1 MKLHFLKILLLF
13 FLLLNILVTSYQK
26 HNKNKLYIRSH
37 TSSTTSRLLS
47 ECDIQSSIYD
57 KDADMKSVKENFD
70 RQTSQRFEE
79 YQERMKEKRQKRK
92 EQCEKDIRR
101 IILKDKMDK
110 SLAEKVEKCCLR
122 CGCSLGGVA
131 ASVGIFGALGT
142 YGWKVGATATAM
154 ELATKE
160 GIDAGVKAVIKAI
173 QGEAAFGELK
183 SVPWTNFIN
192 GSNYNRVDGLFDA
205 FMAFVKS
212 KGETCVSPS
221 ETLNRSCSGILTNKT
236 YWLGRAAEA
245 GKNAATSTTKSV
257 EEAEIAAANA
267 KSTYLYSAIGY
278 SVLTILIIV
287 LVMLIIYLIL
297 RYRRKKKMKKKDQ
310 YTKLLN
316 Q

>member
-1 MKLHFLKILLLF
+1 
-13 FLLLNILVTSYQK
+13 
-26 HNKNKLYIRSH
+26 
-37 TSSTTSRLLS
+37 
-47 ECDIQSSIYD
+47 
-57 KDADMKSVKENFD
+57 
-70 RQTSQRFEE
+70 
-79 YQERMKEKRQKRK
+79 
-92 EQCEKDIRR
+92 
-101 IILKDKMDK
+101 MDK

-131 ASVGIFGALGT
+131 ASVGIFGAVAVNEMTKAAL
-142 YGWKVGATATAM
+142 
-154 ELATKE
+154 LAAPQK
-160 GIDAGVKAVIKAI
+160 GIVAGIEAGVKAAI
-173 QGEAAFGELK
+173 TEIISKSAFDKLK

-221 ETLNRSCSGILTNKT
+221 ETLNRSCNGILTNKT